1 MGEPPPLA
9 KVYYDG
15 CPGCAMDSK
24 KESRKGVPYKELLFV
39 AITTIASGRCMVT
52 HLSSTSTLRALA
64 RAYVFCNCIYV
75 IFGKKEE

>member
-1 MGEPPPLA
+1 MGEPPSPQA

-15 CPGCAMDSK
+15 WPGCAMDSK

-52 HLSSTSTLRALA
+52 HLSSMLPTYMLML
-64 RAYVFCNCIYV
+64 
-75 IFGKKEE
+75 

>member
-1 MGEPPPLA
+1 MGEPPSPPA

-39 AITTIASGRCMVT
+39 AITTFASGRCIT
-52 HLSSTSTLRALA
+52 HRI
-64 RAYVFCNCIYV
+64 C
-75 IFGKKEE
+75 